1 MCRPKYGNWNTIYR
15 RFRRWSEA
23 GVWKAGRSRWPR
35 SWLTVVTT
43 ASTVP
48 RFAPCLGGG
57 RKRGGCRRALG
68 RSRGGFTSKLHCLAD
83 ARGRPIAF
91 HPTHGEAAD
100 CTAYAKL
107 IDLPERAPRV
117 LLADKGYDTNAIR
130 ADLVH
135 REIQAVIPAKS
146 NRREKIDHDRV
157 LYRQRNGIER
167 AFGRL
172 KINRAIATRYDQMPS
187 SFLGMVYLAT
197 IRFWLKFVH
206 AA

>member
-1 MCRPKYGNWNTIYR
+1 MSR
-15 RFRRWSEA
+15 RRAEK
-23 GVWKAGRSRWPR
+23 G
-35 SWLTVVTT
+35 T
-43 ASTVP
+43 
-48 RFAPCLGGG
+48 
-57 RKRGGCRRALG
+57 CRRALG

-91 HPTHGEAAD
+91 HLTHGEAAD
-100 CTAYAKL
+100 CTAYTKL
-107 IDLPERAPRV
+107 IDLPERAPKA

-130 ADLVH
+130 ADLAR

-172 KINRAIATRYDQMPS
+172 KINRAIATRYDQLPS
-187 SFLGMVYLAT
+187 SFSAWFIWQLSDSGSNSSTPPSRVD
-197 IRFWLKFVH
+197 KFNV
-206 AA
+206 